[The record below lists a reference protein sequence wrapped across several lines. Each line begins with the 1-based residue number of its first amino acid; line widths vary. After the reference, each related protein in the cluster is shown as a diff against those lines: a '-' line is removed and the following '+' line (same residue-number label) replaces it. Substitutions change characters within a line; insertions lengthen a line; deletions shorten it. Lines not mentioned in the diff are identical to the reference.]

1 MAVSTG
7 SVIACLKNIQAS
19 QLGNKR
25 NIYVYLPPGYE
36 EQIERHYPVLYVH
49 AGQRAFGPSSPGNE
63 TWQLDL
69 AADELI
75 SAGRI
80 EPIIIVAI
88 AHVRPVTRNE
98 FYHYVDA
105 EQEAIGIGGSGIEY
119 EQFIIDELK
128 PMIDQRYRTK
138 RDRDNTGLLGSS
150 AAALC
155 TLHIG
160 MRHPNVFGKLIMMS
174 PYFVDAQLD
183 EQAENGLREKN
194 MYRLP
199 DSIPDVNMW
208 VDIGD
213 TEGLFLPEQVRRVV
227 QKMLDR
233 GADAKKLAYFEQA
246 DACHQEADWG
256 ARVHFPLLYMFGQE
270 GQPTSLELY
279 GRDVIGLEGGM
290 QVRVQARFQCDN
302 GLSQTLLS
310 GEYVSSHPEVLQVL
324 ADGTLIPQAIGS
336 ATITL
341 ESGDLTATR
350 DYRVISELT
359 PVVQVCMQAK
369 LTPTFRSSE
378 PWEEFIY
385 GGMGMKLTHAG
396 DGHYEG
402 CYLIPRD
409 SGFSFRFT
417 RGFRLFETDQEGN
430 PIANRIFRAIE
441 DMSLH
446 YHIQAWGSA
455 SAKVEIGGSLK

>member
-7 SVIACLKNIQAS
+7 SVIECLENIQAS
-19 QLGNKR
+19 QLGSR
-25 NIYVYLPPGYE
+25 RSIYVYLPAGYA
-36 EQIERHYPVLYVH
+36 EQIDRYYPVLYVH
-49 AGQRAFGPSSPGNE
+49 AGQRAFGPSSPGKE

-98 FYHYVDA
+98 FYHYVDT
-105 EQEAIGIGGSGIEY
+105 EQEALGLGGSGIEY
-119 EQFIIDELK
+119 EHFIIHELK
-128 PMIDQRYRTK
+128 PMIDRQYRTQ

-160 MRHPNVFGKLIMMS
+160 MRHPDVFGKLIMMS

-183 EQAENGLREKN
+183 EQASNGLREKD

-199 DSIPDVNMW
+199 DTIPDVQMW

-227 QKMLDR
+227 QEMLHR
-233 GADAKKLAYFEQA
+233 GADVKKLAYFEQPG
-246 DACHQEADWG
+246 ACHQEADWG
-256 ARVHFPLLYMFGQE
+256 ARVHLPLLYMFGQA
-270 GQPTSLELY
+270 GQPVSLELY
-279 GRDVIGLEGGM
+279 GRDVIGLKGGM
-290 QVRVQARFQCDN
+290 QVRVQARLHYDH
-302 GLSQTLLS
+302 GLSLTLLS
-310 GEYVSSHPEVLQVL
+310 GAYVSSHPDVLQVL
-324 ADGTLIPQAIGS
+324 ADGTLIPHAAGS
-336 ATITL
+336 AVITMQF
-341 ESGDLTATR
+341 GVLTAAR
-350 DYRVISELT
+350 SYRVIPELT
-359 PVVQVCMQAK
+359 PVVQVCMQAE
-369 LTPTFRSSE
+369 FASSFASTE
-378 PWEEFIY
+378 QREKSIY
-385 GGMGMKLTHAG
+385 GGMGMKLMHTG

-402 CYLIPRD
+402 CYRIPRD

-417 RGFRLFETDQEGN
+417 RGFRQFETDRDGN
-430 PIANRIFRAIE
+430 PIANRVFRAAE
-441 DMSLH
+441 SMSLH
-446 YHIQAWGSA
+446 YNIQAWGSM
-455 SAKVEIGGSLK
+455 SAKAKIGGSPK

>member
-1 MAVSTG
+1 MRSG
-7 SVIACLKNIQAS
+7 SIMECLENIQAS
-19 QLGNKR
+19 QLGNRR
-25 NIYVYLPPGYE
+25 NIYVYLPPGYK
-36 EQIERHYPVLYVH
+36 EQTERYYPVLYVH
-49 AGQRAFGPSSPGNE
+49 AGQRVFGPSRLGNE

-98 FYHYVDA
+98 FYHHVDA
-105 EQEAIGIGGSGIEY
+105 GKEITGIGGSGKEY
-119 EQFIIDELK
+119 EHFIIHELK
-128 PMIDQRYRTK
+128 PMIDRQYRTQ

-160 MRHPNVFGKLIMMS
+160 MRHPDVFGKLIMMS
-174 PYFVDAQLD
+174 PYFVDVQLD
-183 EQAENGLREKN
+183 EQAEFGLREKN
-194 MYRLP
+194 TYRLP
-199 DSIPDVNMW
+199 DIIPDVKMW

-213 TEGLFLPEQVRRVV
+213 TEGLFLPEQVRKVV
-227 QKMLDR
+227 QEMQDR
-233 GADAKKLAYFEQA
+233 GADVKKLAYFEQP

-256 ARVHFPLLYMFGQE
+256 ARVQLPLLYMFGQE
-270 GQPTSLELY
+270 GKPVSMELY
-279 GRDVIGLEGGM
+279 GRNVVGLKGGM
-290 QVRVQARFQCDN
+290 QVKVQARLYCDN
-302 GLSQTLLS
+302 GLILTKLS

-324 ADGTLIPQAIGS
+324 ADGTLIPHTTGN

-341 ESGDLTATR
+341 QVGELTATR
-350 DYRVISELT
+350 DYSVIPELA

-369 LTPTFRSSE
+369 FTSTFTLSE
-378 PWEEFIY
+378 QWEEFIY
-385 GGMGMKLTHAG
+385 GGMGMKLMHTG

-402 CYLIPRD
+402 RYRIPRD
-409 SGFSFRFT
+409 SGFAFRFT
-417 RGFRLFETDQEGN
+417 RGFRQFETDQNGN
-430 PIANRIFRAIE
+430 PIANRVFRATE

-446 YHIQAWGSA
+446 YHIQAWGST
-455 SAKVEIGGSLK
+455 SAKAETGGSLR